1 MNTTTAV
8 RPWRRRRKGH
18 GMIRMDIQTVVV
30 GAGPVASLVVLRPR
44 GAAKGDTR
52 VLPIRIGTVEA
63 SSIGMGIDAT
73 ERRRPMTHDLLRDVI
88 ASLGATVT
96 GINVRRVE
104 GTTFFA
110 EISITDAQGT
120 RHTLDSRPS
129 DAIAL
134 AVRTKAPVYVSEEVM
149 QTASYPDFGAVE
161 KDEES
166 KEVAEFHD
174 FVEGL
179 TPDDFS
185 QPDRQS

>member
-1 MNTTTAV
+1 MA
-8 RPWRRRRKGH
+8 
-18 GMIRMDIQTVVV
+18 
-30 GAGPVASLVVLRPR
+30 VASSMMRAFLPLFLLMSLAS
-44 GAAKGDTR
+44 GAAGQAREKEGAQNWLDPKTTIEK
-52 VLPIRIGTVEA
+52 LA
-63 SSIGMGIDAT
+63 M
-73 ERRRPMTHDLLRDVI
+73 
-88 ASLGATVT
+88 LGREFGRNA
-96 GINVRRVE
+96 RYS
-104 GTTFFA
+104 
-110 EISITDAQGT
+110 EISITDARGT